1 MGSSW
6 KSSWLPSRGSSPAAK
21 NLKKINFVSL
31 TIGKK
36 RRNSSPKV
44 AGLGSN
50 PGKHLTP
57 PPPPPRYLSLTD
69 FWRLFSCQKEISKTS
84 LTRFLTDI
92 FGSLCDRNEHQSIFF
107 SSVFLLKAIFCS
119 KIFITSCFNGAPSS
133 ATLRFRWKLTRSS
146 YFKQFFTY
154 SETGKLIHRRTKVNW
169 GFSKSTGPVFSDLS
183 GWFFNWKIISGFSF
197 DFRFQFRFRFWSAKP
212 ESLQSFGLPHFLT
225 LHETQKKESCLS

>member
-1 MGSSW
+1 MGFSW
-6 KSSWLPSRGSSPAAK
+6 KSSWLHSRDSSPAPK
-21 NLKKINFVSL
+21 NLKIINFVSL

-50 PGKHLTP
+50 PGQHLTP

-107 SSVFLLKAIFCS
+107 FSISFRSHFLFQNFHNKLLQWSSIFGNPQIQMKANAFLLF
-119 KIFITSCFNGAPSS
+119 
-133 ATLRFRWKLTRSS
+133 
-146 YFKQFFTY
+146 
-154 SETGKLIHRRTKVNW
+154 
-169 GFSKSTGPVFSDLS
+169 
-183 GWFFNWKIISGFSF
+183 
-197 DFRFQFRFRFWSAKP
+197 
-212 ESLQSFGLPHFLT
+212 
-225 LHETQKKESCLS
+225 